1 MEFIRMKDID
11 EKEKTAVGTQ
21 QSEAA
26 KPAKK
31 VKAPKKKAKKP
42 AERIKELEAAL
53 AESEEKTLR
62 LRAEYDNYR
71 KRSYRELTDA
81 RAYAKTDTLTPILNV
96 FDHFKMALSAVDT
109 TEDMSVITEGLKMI
123 NSEFVKAM
131 DELGVTTVD
140 AVGEK
145 FDPNLHE
152 AVAEE
157 SSDQEEGTVIKQWR
171 CGYKLGD
178 KLLRPA
184 SVVVS
189 SGDEQEKEESE

>member
-1 MEFIRMKDID
+1 MENTD
-11 EKEKTAVGTQ
+11 KTNEAPNEAPEA
-21 QSEAA
+21 EAA

-31 VKAPKKKAKKP
+31 VIKAPKKKAKKQ
-42 AERIKELEAAL
+42 ADRIKELEAEL
-53 AESEEKTLR
+53 LESEDKTLR

-71 KRSYRELTDA
+71 KRSYRELSDA
-81 RAYAKTDTLTPILNV
+81 RAYAKSDTLTPILNV
-96 FDHFKMALSAVDT
+96 FDHFQMAVAAADT

-123 NSEFVKAM
+123 NAEFIKAM
-131 DELGVTTVD
+131 DELGVESID
-140 AVGEK
+140 AIGKK

-157 SSDQEEGTVIKQWR
+157 ASDQEEGTVIQQWR

-189 SGDEQEKEESE
+189 SGKKKEEDAE

>member
-1 MEFIRMKDID
+1 MENTD
-11 EKEKTAVGTQ
+11 KTNEVPNEAPEA
-21 QSEAA
+21 EAA

-31 VKAPKKKAKKP
+31 VIKAPKKKAKKQ
-42 AERIKELEAAL
+42 ADRIKELEAEL
-53 AESEEKTLR
+53 LESEDKTLR

-71 KRSYRELTDA
+71 KRSYRELSDA
-81 RAYAKTDTLTPILNV
+81 RAYAKSDTLTPILNV
-96 FDHFKMALSAVDT
+96 FDHFQMAVAAADT

-123 NSEFVKAM
+123 NAEFAKAM
-131 DELGVTTVD
+131 DELGVESVD
-140 AVGEK
+140 AIGKK

-157 SSDQEEGTVIKQWR
+157 ASDQEEGTVIKQWR

-189 SGDEQEKEESE
+189 SGEKEEKGAE